1 VNLNGENLASNG
13 HNLKG
18 QAQVAGADLQDNS
31 NKFKKD
37 DFISL
42 TSGKK
47 LGNEENTPDQSSI
60 EQLIKNAILPSDGRH
75 VWYGCKDSHTDAS
88 NRDHDQAG
96 FE

>member
-13 HNLKG
+13 RNLKG

-31 NKFKKD
+31 NKFRKD

-47 LGNEENTPDQSSI
+47 
-60 EQLIKNAILPSDGRH
+60 
-75 VWYGCKDSHTDAS
+75 
-88 NRDHDQAG
+88 AG
-96 FE
+96 K